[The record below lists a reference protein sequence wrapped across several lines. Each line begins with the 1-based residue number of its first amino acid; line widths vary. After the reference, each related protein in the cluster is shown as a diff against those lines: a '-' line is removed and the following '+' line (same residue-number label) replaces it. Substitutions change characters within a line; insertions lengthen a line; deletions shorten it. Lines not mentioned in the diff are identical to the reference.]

1 MPLYE
6 TLLSDRTFH
15 EQILVFDR
23 DRAAACR
30 AACCPTCGGPL
41 HAANYRRRPRG
52 SLIEL
57 GDEHN
62 LRFSFCCAV
71 DGCRDR
77 ETPPS
82 MRFLGRKVYLAT
94 IVTLISAMR
103 NGLTERRLA
112 TLAEAVGVDR
122 RTVARWRSWWLATFT
137 ATPLWRARSSEL
149 MPPIE
154 TATLP
159 TSLLERF
166 WGDPGKRLMAFL
178 AFLGPLTGGAS
189 FQQSF

>member
-6 TLLSDRTFH
+6 TLLADPTFH

-23 DRAAACR
+23 DRAEACR
-30 AACCPTCGGPL
+30 AACCQTCGGTL

-52 SLIEL
+52 SSIEL
-57 GDEHN
+57 SDEHN

-149 MPPIE
+149 MPPID